1 MKSFPFSFLNLG
13 SSFLISIPNSSLH
26 LVDIVILK
34 KMESVAPLHIK
45 YFLHS

>member
-13 SSFLISIPNSSLH
+13 SSLLISIPNSSLH
-26 LVDIVILK
+26 PVDIVILK
-34 KMESVAPLHIK
+34 KKESVAPLHTK